1 MTNDKLKRSSL
12 SKRIICAIRF
22 IFFFIKE
29 LLVSSV
35 RVAIDVMRPSL
46 KFVPGVNITQ
56 SGPKG
61 QQASI
66 FMNGT
71 GSNHTLVMINGVPIN
86 DQSTT
91 QGLHNFGQDFVQTI
105 QQIEIYKGPNGVHF
119 GPSAIGGAINF
130 VTAIDYTNKY
140 SICYNTSKI

>member
-46 KFVPGVNITQ
+46 EFVPGVIAFPLCAKSDLEITLLANVI
-56 SGPKG
+56 SLTP
-61 QQASI
+61 
-66 FMNGT
+66 GT
-71 GSNHTLVMINGVPIN
+71 LSLDVSSDRRVLYIHAMYAEDPEKIR
-86 DQSTT
+86 
-91 QGLHNFGQDFVQTI
+91 
-105 QQIEIYKGPNGVHF
+105 IEIRNGLEKRLLE
-119 GPSAIGGAINF
+119 ALR
-130 VTAIDYTNKY
+130 
-140 SICYNTSKI
+140 